1 MDPNELVTVYTV
13 TNAIEANI
21 LRNAL
26 TDEEIECFLQ
36 GENQAAESGL
46 NVLPIQLQVPA
57 EQAEAARAFIAEREK
72 LKASRTDAD
81 DDAVDERFEAESLE
95 AKPLEA

>member
-1 MDPNELVTVYTV
+1 VYTV
-13 TNAIEANI
+13 SNAIEANI

-36 GENQAAESGL
+36 GENQAAETGL
-46 NVLPIQLQVPA
+46 NVLPIRLQVPA
-57 EQAEAARAFIAEREK
+57 EQAEAARAFLAEHEK
-72 LKASRTDAD
+72 MRANRTSAD

-95 AKPLEA
+95 ARPLEA